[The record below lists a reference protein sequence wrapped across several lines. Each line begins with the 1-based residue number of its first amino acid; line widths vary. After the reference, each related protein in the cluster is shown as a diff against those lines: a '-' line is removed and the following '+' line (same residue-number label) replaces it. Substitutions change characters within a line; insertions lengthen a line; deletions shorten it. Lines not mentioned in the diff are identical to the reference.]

1 MAIRAALLVA
11 ALMVATG
18 AHAQNKVCVLP
29 ARIQSGS
36 ASVGGKITQP
46 VDADLK
52 PSGNTPFSGNI
63 NIVFPQ
69 GENPSDSVQ
78 KAVRRLQQP
87 PARRVSEPA
96 CVGRRRRRPCARAPP
111 GAAPKPRP
119 TVELA
124 APRSRCHHQPL
135 PAPHPTQAPARMP
148 SRCPAR

>member
-1 MAIRAALLVA
+1 MMRGQRRAGQAAAAEAGAWRSDSPLDRIYQAPPTRSLYCVNFFVNNSSHTPSRQPPPAHTMAIRAALLVA

-52 PSGNTPFSGNI
+52 PSGNAPFSGNI

-78 KAVRRLQQP
+78 KAVR
-87 PARRVSEPA
+87 
-96 CVGRRRRRPCARAPP
+96 
-111 GAAPKPRP
+111 
-119 TVELA
+119 
-124 APRSRCHHQPL
+124 
-135 PAPHPTQAPARMP
+135 
-148 SRCPAR
+148 